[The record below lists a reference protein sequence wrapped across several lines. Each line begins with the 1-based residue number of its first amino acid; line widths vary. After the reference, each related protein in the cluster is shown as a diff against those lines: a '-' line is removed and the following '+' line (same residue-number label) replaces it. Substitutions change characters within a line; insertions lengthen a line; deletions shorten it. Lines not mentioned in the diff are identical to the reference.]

1 MIDPLNR
8 IAALWW
14 TWMSGMFWQV
24 GLLIV
29 IVACLDAGCAA
40 GPGPKFA
47 MRSG

>member
-24 GLLIV
+24 GLLV
-29 IVACLDAGCAA
+29 AIVACLDAL
-40 GPGPKFA
+40 
-47 MRSG
+47 MRRWAWPQVR